1 MVYTESIRGY
11 PYMKKEQLAKE
22 FQISVGT
29 VRTRLF
35 EIENEIKT
43 GRYNDYAVIRDGNIL
58 LINVLVFIDY
68 LTYRQQLLDRNAR
81 KYTPAFHPEKLIQ
94 TIGWSNRVVM
104 EGDNED
110 ET

>member
-11 PYMKKEQLAKE
+11 PYMRKEQLAKE

-43 GRYNDYAVIRDGNIL
+43 GRYNDYAVI
-58 LINVLVFIDY
+58 
-68 LTYRQQLLDRNAR
+68 
-81 KYTPAFHPEKLIQ
+81 KAFEE
-94 TIGWSNRVVM
+94 RVTHGFCYIPFVS
-104 EGDNED
+104 GCQVS
-110 ET
+110 

>member
-11 PYMKKEQLAKE
+11 PYMRKEQLADE
-22 FQISVGT
+22 FQISAGT

-35 EIENEIKT
+35 EIEDEIKK
-43 GRYNDYAVIRDGNIL
+43 GRYNDYAVIRDGNIV

-68 LTYRQQLLDRNAR
+68 MTYRRQLLDRNTR

-94 TIGWSNRVVM
+94 TIGWSNRIIA
-104 EGDNED
+104 EG
-110 ET
+110 ETG